1 MTKNLDIIVV
11 RKGNSVV
18 TSGFQCAELLAQLF
32 GLGQN
37 RHIIGCAQGIGLG
50 QHGGEIGIL
59 QIQQGQLL
67 LGTGDLVILLQQN
80 AADALEPDG
89 EANGGHLLANELANH
104 IVVAAAACNSAAE
117 LRAGHFKHHAGIV
130 SLAAHQAGGIG
141 NAVTAVGNLF
151 GGGDDI
157 AQVGGQGLVPNAGGH
172 GVQAEIPGAQELIQ
186 RFHSGGVKLFFQQLF
201 LYAVC
206 TDLIQLVKAD
216 ADGIQLVSGKAHLFQ
231 HGAQDAAVVDV
242 DSEIFET
249 DAQQSASG
257 HIDQLHLGI
266 GGRIAQNVD
275 ITLHKLA
282 QAALLRALGTVNAVG
297 LDHLEGGG
305 QLVAVGS
312 VVTGKRQGQV
322 IAQAHIGKLLFI
334 AGAQGSGQ
342 LFAALENL
350 EDQVQVVAAIGFVQ
364 VFHILQDGGGNT
376 LEPGGAVSI
385 QNLALN
391 VITQCLL
398 ARQKVAHALQRL
410 CFHGCSS
417 LLSARAAARGKIKRY
432 TSLSY
437 LSRRFL
443 STKTGHTEAVS
454 NCVELEG

>member
-1 MTKNLDIIVV
+1 M
-11 RKGNSVV
+11 S
-18 TSGFQCAELLAQLF
+18 
-32 GLGQN
+32 
-37 RHIIGCAQGIGLG
+37 
-50 QHGGEIGIL
+50 
-59 QIQQGQLL
+59 
-67 LGTGDLVILLQQN
+67 
-80 AADALEPDG
+80 
-89 EANGGHLLANELANH
+89 
-104 IVVAAAACNSAAE
+104 
-117 LRAGHFKHHAGIV
+117 
-130 SLAAHQAGGIG
+130 
-141 NAVTAVGNLF
+141 
-151 GGGDDI
+151 
-157 AQVGGQGLVPNAGGH
+157 
-172 GVQAEIPGAQELIQ
+172 
-186 RFHSGGVKLFFQQLF
+186 
-201 LYAVC
+201 
-206 TDLIQLVKAD
+206 
-216 ADGIQLVSGKAHLFQ
+216 
-231 HGAQDAAVVDV
+231 
-242 DSEIFET
+242 
-249 DAQQSASG
+249 
-257 HIDQLHLGI
+257 
-266 GGRIAQNVD
+266 

-297 LDHLEGGG
+297 LDHLEGVG

-364 VFHILQDGGGNT
+364 VFHILQDGGGNA
-376 LEPGGAVSI
+376 LEPGGTVSI

-391 VITQCLL
+391 VITQCLF